1 MRIAITSPP
10 WIPVPPQGYGGIE
23 RVVYNIIQG
32 FKEKGHDITLYAT
45 GDSVAPSKLQYFY
58 TKALGN
64 HFNLKLNP
72 YLILDHMY
80 HFYKDAK
87 KHYDIVHD
95 NMGEASLYFADLTN
109 TPMVMTLH
117 GPLNENTDDLFKA
130 YGTLHSTRELLKKF
144 KHFPFVSISD
154 KQREG
159 LPELNFVRTIYNSLI
174 LSEFDFNEIGGNDM
188 VWIGRINY
196 TKGVDLGIKAAETV
210 KKRLTI
216 ASYID
221 TGDVPYYEKEI
232 EPHFAKGYVTRAG
245 EMKDIQVKSTFLGNA
260 RLFLFPIRWDEPF
273 GIVMIEAMAV
283 GTPLVSFALGS
294 APEVIKDGETGYLV
308 NFSDHDIRGDWVVK
322 KTGIEGLCEAI
333 ERIYTMPQNKYLTM
347 RKACRA
353 HVEKNFTVKRMVD
366 KYEEVYTQVLS
377 LNKTT

>member
-45 GDSVAPSKLQYFY
+45 GDSVVPSKLQYFY

-109 TPMVMTLH
+109 TPIVMTLH

-159 LPELNFVRTIYNSLI
+159 LPELNFVKTIYNSLI

-308 NFSDHDIRGDWVVK
+308 NFSNHDIRGDWVVK